1 MRRSARIYCIDTR
14 LGVWLE
20 GRPAG
25 CYGAVQS
32 SPRPCESLTA
42 MATTDHDDDAR
53 WSYHFVGRV
62 TPERASVTLDGLG
75 AITLTIPQE
84 GWTGTVT
91 VSVICSQLS
100 LIFTGDV
107 EISDMAT
114 LKNIAQEFAQS
125 LVDTLGY
132 AWGRGYV
139 VEITAVST
147 SHGQH
152 TVFGVGFPVLENA
165 QAERP
170 LPVEQVLLLTI
181 GNQWLRRALG
191 ELRGAIREPSDT
203 GFHCQKGVEAVRH
216 HFQGD
221 SDPGAGWTAMRD
233 ALNLS
238 MDTLK
243 ILNEFG
249 DRQRHAD
256 MPPMSDAERA
266 RDMTLAWKVV
276 DRFVLLL
283 HREVGNL
290 PVDEFPML

>member
-1 MRRSARIYCIDTR
+1 
-14 LGVWLE
+14 
-20 GRPAG
+20 
-25 CYGAVQS
+25 
-32 SPRPCESLTA
+32 
-42 MATTDHDDDAR
+42 MAATDDGEAR

-62 TPERASVTLDGLG
+62 SPERACVTLDGLG
-75 AITLTIPQE
+75 ALTLSIPQH

-100 LIFTGDV
+100 LIFAGDV

-114 LKNIAQEFAQS
+114 LKNMAQEFAQN
-125 LVDTLGY
+125 LIDTLGY
-132 AWGRGYV
+132 AWGCGYQ

-147 SHGQH
+147 SLGQH
-152 TVFGVGFPVLENA
+152 AVFGVSVPVLENA
-165 QAERP
+165 KAERP
-170 LPVEQVLLLTI
+170 LAVEQVLPLTLRYP
-181 GNQWLRRALG
+181 WLRRALG

-203 GFHCQKGVEAVRH
+203 GFHCQRGVEAVRR

-221 SDPGAGWTAMRD
+221 GHVGEGWMAMRE

-238 MDTLK
+238 VDTLK
-243 ILNEFG
+243 TLNEFG

-266 RDMTLAWKVV
+266 RDMTLAWRVV

-283 HREVGNL
+283 HREVDNL
-290 PVDEFPML
+290 SVEEFPLL

>member
-1 MRRSARIYCIDTR
+1 
-14 LGVWLE
+14 
-20 GRPAG
+20 
-25 CYGAVQS
+25 
-32 SPRPCESLTA
+32 
-42 MATTDHDDDAR
+42 MATTDHDDAR

-62 TPERASVTLDGLG
+62 SPERASVTLDGLG

-100 LIFTGDV
+100 LIFAGDV
-107 EISDMAT
+107 EISDMPT
-114 LKNIAQEFAQS
+114 LKNIAQEFAQN

-132 AWGRGYV
+132 VWGCGYE

-147 SHGQH
+147 SRGQH
-152 TVFGVGFPVLENA
+152 HVFGVNVPILENA
-165 QAERP
+165 KAERP
-170 LPVEQVLLLTI
+170 LSAQQVLPLTLRYP
-181 GNQWLRRALG
+181 WLRRALG

-203 GFHCQKGVEAVRH
+203 GFHCQRGVEAIRR

-221 SDPGAGWTAMRD
+221 GSVGVGWTAMHD

-238 MDTLK
+238 METLK

-249 DRQRHAD
+249 DRQRHGD
-256 MPPMSDAERA
+256 MPPMSDAERE

-276 DRFVLLL
+276 DRFVVLL
-283 HREVGNL
+283 HRSVGNL
-290 PVDEFPML
+290 PVDEFPVI